1 METKWVTLAIRTY
14 YRAEMIKAVLEQ
26 NNIETVIHNLNTENP
41 EVAVGVRVRIK
52 EQDLPKALS
61 IVEEVEKEWDKEKNT
76 ATDSSK
82 NKILI
87 PIELTENIKEVCK
100 FGFKMAE
107 DLNAEVVFLNA
118 YFTPAFTITP
128 NTTIDFDT
136 YSLTNSETLRRLARD
151 NKADSENL
159 TNLIQKWV
167 DMGELP
173 EVDFSIEIKAGI
185 PEDVIYDY
193 CKENKP
199 MLVIMSNNNKI
210 RKEENRIGSITAEI
224 LETVRVPVIALPY
237 HQNVNPDNIKSIAF
251 FTNFDHNDLVAID
264 TIISYFK
271 KEDLELIFL
280 HTTDQKDKWEEVML
294 EGIKSYFANHY
305 PNLKTDYAFLKSSK
319 EIDKLNAFLKQ
330 KKIDM
335 IAINRRKRS
344 LISRFFNQGFAS
356 RMLFNVDTPLFV
368 LRK

>member
-1 METKWVTLAIRTY
+1 MNNKWVTLAIRTY

-26 NNIETVIHNLNTENP
+26 NNIETVIHNLNKENP

-52 EQDLPKALS
+52 EEDLAKALS
-61 IVEEVEKEWDKEKNT
+61 IVEEVEKEWDKEKSE
-76 ATDSSK
+76 AEKDEK
-82 NKILI
+82 NRVLI
-87 PIELTENIKEVCK
+87 PIELTNNIKDICK
-100 FGFKMAE
+100 FGFKMAKK
-107 DLNAEVVFLNA
+107 LNAEVVFLHA

-136 YSLTNSETLRRLARD
+136 YSLTNSETLRRLARE

-159 TNLIQKWV
+159 TNLVQKWI

-173 EVDFSIEIKAGI
+173 KVNFSIEIKAGI

-199 MLVIMSNNNKI
+199 VLVVMANNNKV
-210 RKEENRIGSITAEI
+210 RAEENRIGSITAET
-224 LETVRVPVIALPY
+224 LETVRVPVVALPY
-237 HQNVNPDNIKSIAF
+237 HLYINPDNIKNIVF

-271 KEDLELIFL
+271 KEELKLIFL
-280 HTTDQKDKWEEVML
+280 HTTDHKDNWDEVML
-294 EGIKSYFANHY
+294 EGIKSYFSNHY

-319 EIDKLNAFLKQ
+319 EMDKLNIFLEQ

-335 IAINRRKRS
+335 IAINRRKRG
-344 LISRFFNQGFAS
+344 LISRFFNQGFAT
-356 RMLFNVDTPLFV
+356 LF
-368 LRK
+368 